1 MGEACYIVN
10 PASNK
15 GAGKEIAESLRRL
28 EFEVR
33 ESSSLEDVRS
43 IAARAVQEGFKTIVA
58 VGGDGTVNAVV
69 NGLAPSFSAFLG
81 IIPLGSGN
89 DFANGLGYD
98 KLGQPIY
105 LGTYSESLKNYPVR
119 YVDLIRI
126 DFGSKVLYVTNQF
139 TFGFSG
145 TIAAKVAALIKRTKG
160 AYVRIA
166 LKSAWSAKPTE
177 INGYYQGEVFDIYIT
192 NGKTIAGGIK
202 IAPEADPRDGK
213 IEGLIVPNRA
223 RPIRYF
229 LIGLGRFG
237 LIRSRLAEMFG
248 VIAFQVEDAISFI
261 TTEQLLAQGDGE
273 PFNLPAGNLKVSV
286 LQKTLGV
293 ISPS

>member
-1 MGEACYIVN
+1 MGETCYIVN
-10 PASNK
+10 PASSK
-15 GAGKEIAESLRRL
+15 GNGKEVAESLRRL

-33 ESSSLEDVRS
+33 ESSSLEDARN
-43 IAARAVQEGFKTIVA
+43 IAARAVQEGFQTIVA

-69 NGLAPSFSAFLG
+69 NGLAPTFSTFLG

-98 KLGQPIY
+98 KLGRPIY
-105 LGTYSESLKNYPVR
+105 IGTYSESLKSYPVR

-145 TIAAKVAALIKRTKG
+145 IIAAKVEASAKRTKG
-160 AYVRIA
+160 DYVWTA
-166 LKSAWSAKPTE
+166 LKSAWSSSPTQ
-177 INGYYQGEVFDIYIT
+177 INGYYQGEIFDVYIT

-213 IEGLIVPNRA
+213 IEGLIVPNTA

-248 VIAFQVEDAISFI
+248 VLAFQIEDAISFFI
-261 TTEQLLAQGDGE
+261 TAQLLAQGDGE
-273 PFNLPAGNLKVSV
+273 HFPLPAGNLKVSV
-286 LQKTLGV
+286 SRKTLGV
-293 ISPS
+293 ITPE